1 MSCWLDA
8 TDSGTC
14 PWNARFFFSVPTAK
28 TTPSVASE
36 KDDVCIFF
44 FWGVQNV
51 AGGKVSFQWHGRVV
65 DDS

>member
-1 MSCWLDA
+1 MPLILERVR
-8 TDSGTC
+8 GTLV
-14 PWNARFFFSVPTAK
+14 FFSVPTAK

-44 FWGVQNV
+44 FFFGVQNV